1 MADHRC
7 LTPGID
13 IGDLHMAPTIAVIA
27 AGAMGGAVAK
37 RLSDHGATVLTS
49 LTGRGDK
56 SRARA
61 EAAGMRH
68 VDDRTL
74 VEEASLFLSIVPPAE
89 AFALA
94 ERFAAPL
101 AQSARRP
108 VFVDCN
114 AISVSTMT
122 RIADHLAPTGTPV
135 VDGAIIGAPPG
146 ADGAGPAF
154 YVSGE
159 AAAQALVLSSH
170 GLDVRVIDGPV
181 GAASALKLSYAG
193 ITKGLVAI
201 AATMVLAAK
210 RAGAGPALKAEL
222 AASQPQL
229 LARFERTLPDMYPK
243 AYRWVEEMH
252 AIAEFIG
259 RDFPESAIFEGA
271 AGLYERIAA
280 DVGEEK
286 LLTGQIDAF
295 LSS

>member
-1 MADHRC
+1 MAV
-7 LTPGID
+7 
-13 IGDLHMAPTIAVIA
+13 TIAVIA
-27 AGAMGGAVAK
+27 AGAMGGAVAE
-37 RLSDHGATVLTS
+37 RLTRNGATVLTS
-49 LTGRGDK
+49 LDGRSAA

-68 VDDRTL
+68 VDDETL
-74 VEEASLFLSIVPPAE
+74 VAEARVFLSIVPPAE

-101 AQSARRP
+101 ARSARKP

-114 AISVSTMT
+114 AVSVSTMI
-122 RIADHLAPTGTPV
+122 RIADHLALTGTRV
-135 VDGAIIGAPPG
+135 VDGAIIGAPPRR
-146 ADGAGPAF
+146 DGAGPAF
-154 YVSGE
+154 YFAGAAAGE
-159 AAAQALVLSSH
+159 AAVLGSH

-201 AATMVLAAK
+201 AATMVLAAE

-271 AGLYERIAA
+271 AGLYQRIAA
-280 DVGEEK
+280 DVAEEK

-295 LSS
+295 LAS